1 MSTANLSASLLS
13 SIPNLSGNNYY
24 DWKFAVS
31 HVLHLIRALNVINGT
46 KERPSTQ
53 EKAAEWDRL
62 SKQGLTVIGLTLYD
76 TQQDPSTS
84 IHEYTSCI
92 LNTATRL
99 RSIGVTLRDEDVADI
114 LIFNLH
120 PDWSNVATSLFT
132 VQGNLKIADV
142 TSTLEDEESCR
153 KLDPD
158 PSLSALAASSY
169 ASAPTRSKTPLEQ
182 VTCYNCGKKGH
193 YQQQCDQPKKLFR
206 ECAALTIAA
215 ESSFRELGSAWTIY
229 TATAA
234 LATLLVGIDYQ
245 PVFSLPTYSMYAKHD
260 ECPHPDHIPHLRLN
274 TAFRQNPAVM
284 FVKSMKGLSILLGC
298 D

>member
-1 MSTANLSASLLS
+1 MSTANLSTSLLS

-31 HVLHLIRALNVINGT
+31 HVLHLIGALNVVNGT
-46 KERPSTQ
+46 EERPSTQ

-62 SKQGLTVIGLTLYD
+62 SKQGLTLYD

-84 IHEYTSCI
+84 IREYTSCI

-99 RSIGVTLRDEDVADI
+99 RSISITLRDKDVVDV

-142 TSTLEDEESCR
+142 TSTLKDEESCR

-169 ASAPTRSKTPLEQ
+169 APAPTRSKTPLEQ
-182 VTCYNCGKKGH
+182 ITCYNCGKKGH

-206 ECAALTIAA
+206 ECAALTITA

-234 LATLLVGIDYQ
+234 LTTLLVGVCWLQ
-245 PVFSLPTYSMYAKHD
+245 AHNKW
-260 ECPHPDHIPHLRLN
+260 LR
-274 TAFRQNPAVM
+274 
-284 FVKSMKGLSILLGC
+284 
-298 D
+298 